1 MTREE
6 MLACLNDRPCSA
18 CKFHTDAGCGRWSC
32 VFEEQPDD
40 TKNKGDLISRQAVF
54 DELEKWDWQDLYLPS
69 HFKQILD
76 DVPSVGNKGEWI
88 PVSER
93 LPDDHDWYVIVVKE
107 KSTGYQYIPR
117 IAMHHSGNR
126 WAIID
131 TENADKE
138 WLDDLECIA
147 WMPLPSPYKADMRGE

>member
-6 MLACLNDRPCSA
+6 AA
-18 CKFHTDAGCGRWSC
+18 
-32 VFEEQPDD
+32 
-40 TKNKGDLISRQAVF
+40 I
-54 DELEKWDWQDLYLPS
+54 
-69 HFKQILD
+69 ILD
-76 DVPSVGNKGEWI
+76 GFKNNPLFSDTHAQAFDMAISALSENNGNWI
-88 PVSER
+88 PVSDR

-107 KSTGYQYIPR
+107 KSTGYQCIPR
-117 IAMHHSGNR
+117 IAMHHSGNH

-147 WMPLPSPYKADMRGE
+147 WMPLPEPYKADREVSE

>member
-6 MLACLNDRPCSA
+6 I
-18 CKFHTDAGCGRWSC
+18 K
-32 VFEEQPDD
+32 
-40 TKNKGDLISRQAVF
+40 KGLISYLDSIQWGIGKYHEVF
-54 DELEKWDWQDLYLPS
+54 GSLINMLSLPEKD
-69 HFKQILD
+69 
-76 DVPSVGNKGEWI
+76 GWI

-117 IAMHHSGNR
+117 IAMHHSDNC

-147 WMPLPSPYKADMRGE
+147 WMPLPSPYRADREASE